1 MYIFAHYA
9 GIIYH
14 KFCFRAR
21 GGVRRH
27 LCPAPGITFPEGGG
41 GMGWAKKLAAA
52 GVLLVGAK
60 LALAGGALEALA
72 GMPDGLCEHRP

>member
-52 GVLLVGAK
+52 GVLPVGGGDAVGV
-60 LALAGGALEALA
+60 AGKKECVNPAF
-72 GMPDGLCEHRP
+72 